1 VADWAIPGQ
10 IAGVFAAGVRLQHQ
24 IEFEIRMDKPVLP
37 ISEFAA
43 RADFPQCAVG
53 EAVDIG
59 GYVGTVVEIVHNS
72 IRVRSPEG
80 VTRGFNFYT
89 LRKLY
94 GPRPEPEMAPYP
106 AVIEKEREARPEAEP
121 DPVESEIENPDFNRE
136 PKPIAGLLADP
147 AFPASAL
154 GEMVDVGGYTG
165 VIVQV
170 FNQSLKVRSREGTS
184 RRYNADALRKLH
196 GKK

>member
-1 VADWAIPGQ
+1 
-10 IAGVFAAGVRLQHQ
+10 
-24 IEFEIRMDKPVLP
+24 MDKPVLP
-37 ISEFAA
+37 ISEYVA

-59 GYVGTVVEIVHNS
+59 GYIGTVVEIVHNS
-72 IRVRSPEG
+72 IKVRSPEG

-94 GPRPEPEMAPYP
+94 GPRPEPEP
-106 AVIEKEREARPEAEP
+106 ERKPTPEPPSEAETQAA
-121 DPVESEIENPDFNRE
+121 DSEIENPDFNRE
-136 PKPIAGLLADP
+136 PKPISDLITNP
-147 AFPASAL
+147 AFPGNAL

-170 FNQSLKVRSREGTS
+170 LNQSLKVRSREGTS